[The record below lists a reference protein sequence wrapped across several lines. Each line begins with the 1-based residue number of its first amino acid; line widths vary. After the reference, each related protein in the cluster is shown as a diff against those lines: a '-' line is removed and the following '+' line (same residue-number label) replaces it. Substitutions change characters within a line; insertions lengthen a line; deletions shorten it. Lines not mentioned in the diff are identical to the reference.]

1 MWYAA
6 CRPGPSNIPTRP
18 LLCQLLLSLYL
29 FHFSLYSLT
38 MYCTQSSLLFCCF
51 NTWISSP
58 AINNSVHDHICLSP
72 CEMKDGTYVWY
83 QAVYARQLP
92 KVARRLKPTYI
103 TTKCKYSVRT
113 RACLQYSMY
122 PITRCLMCVPS
133 SCFINRVKK
142 KSQSLC
148 ACQSRFLMHSRLK
161 AWLNSSPHNL
171 AQMSG
176 EMRTGRSCSP
186 KLQSTKYCAGC
197 FFFFSAGR
205 ASQTVPSDLRLKLDQ
220 LHTSPLFH
228 TASCPL
234 FFFFFYLFNS
244 CLSVSTLS

>member
-197 FFFFSAGR
+197 FFFFFSWEGKPDSTQR
-205 ASQTVPSDLRLKLDQ
+205 PSSKIRPASHITAIPHCELPS
-220 LHTSPLFH
+220 
-228 TASCPL
+228 
-234 FFFFFYLFNS
+234 FFFFFLP
-244 CLSVSTLS
+244 V